1 MVAQATVGA
10 EVPARIKTLLVKE
23 LVEDWRGLQ
32 AFVVVCPIGV
42 DALVTNQLRASL
54 TAKNIKMTVV
64 KNSVARFA
72 LTQLDLTAAAELL
85 DAPSAICYGAESA
98 VDVAREVVNWSRKVD
113 AFRIRGAFVEGQ
125 VFSAEQVH
133 KLAAMPNRSE
143 LLAQI
148 AGLIASPASRIV
160 STVTSLGG
168 RIAGSIRTLVE
179 RLSQQGEAATAEKPK
194 EDDKSDEPDQQ
205 KDATQAEE
213 SARRQVKADSEDA
226 AESKD
231 HAEQTDAAQAQG
243 PAQQEDDAQPDSA
256 ADSGPEPTPQQQ

>member
-10 EVPARIKTLLVKE
+10 KVPARIKTLLVKE

-42 DALVTNQLRASL
+42 DAIVSNQLRASL

-72 LTQLDLTAAAELL
+72 LTQLDLAAATELL
-85 DAPSAICYGAESA
+85 DAPSAICYGGESV
-98 VDVAREVVNWSRKVD
+98 VDIARELVDWARKVD
-113 AFRIRGAFVEGQ
+113 AFRVRGAFLEGQ

-143 LLAQI
+143 LFAQI
-148 AGLIASPASRIV
+148 AGLIASPAARVV

-168 RIAGSIRTLVE
+168 RIAGSIKTLVE
-179 RLSQQGEAATAEKPK
+179 KLSEQDEEPTAEQPK
-194 EDDKSDEPDQQ
+194 EDDKPDEPDQQ
-205 KDATQAEE
+205 KDTAKAEE
-213 SARRQVKADSEDA
+213 SARPQVKADSEDA

-231 HAEQTDAAQAQG
+231 PAEQTDAAQAQG
-243 PAQQEDDAQPDSA
+243 PAQQENDAQPDSGA
-256 ADSGPEPTPQQQ
+256 EPSPQQQ